1 MSEMSSEKHG
11 AVNVVSLS
19 YTSNK
24 RREWEDFLKGYHS
37 TNSENDEN
45 IPE

>member
-1 MSEMSSEKHG
+1 MSEMSSEKQ

-37 TNSENDEN
+37 NSENDKN